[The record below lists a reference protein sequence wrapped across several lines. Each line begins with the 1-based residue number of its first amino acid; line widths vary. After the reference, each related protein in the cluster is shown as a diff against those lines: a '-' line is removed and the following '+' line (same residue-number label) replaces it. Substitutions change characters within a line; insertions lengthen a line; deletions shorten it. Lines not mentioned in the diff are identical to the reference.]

1 MVVKENWSSR
11 FMGSLWS
18 DTKDTW
24 ESENE
29 DWRIVG
35 TNPFLRRSESKTVE
49 IPSNMLYIIEFSSK
63 RLTIGYMNGL
73 VISKNTHVILEADR
87 GEDCGIVKGYT
98 SKFQY
103 EEFLK
108 KYKTSEDDF
117 KIKRIYRI
125 ATEKDINL
133 LNERRKMA
141 EPAIQECIAHIK
153 EKGLKME
160 ILDCEYQ
167 FDLKK
172 ITFFYKS
179 DERVDFRE
187 LLNGLYKVFKTR
199 IWLCSV
205 DKSMDRLLIE
215 ILKE

>member
-1 MVVKENWSSR
+1 MVLKENWSSR
-11 FMGSLWS
+11 FMSSLWS
-18 DTKDTW
+18 DTDDTW
-24 ESENE
+24 DNENE

-35 TNPFLRRSESKTVE
+35 TNPFLRRTKSKTE

-63 RLTIGYMNGL
+63 RLAVGHMNSPI
-73 VISKNTHVILEADR
+73 ISKNTFVILEADR

-98 SKFQY
+98 SRFQY
-103 EEFLK
+103 EEFIK
-108 KYKTSEDDF
+108 KYKASDDDF
-117 KIKRIYRI
+117 KIKKIYRV
-125 ATEKDINL
+125 ATEKDIAVL
-133 LNERRKMA
+133 QDRKKMV

-153 EKGLKME
+153 EKGLRME

-199 IWLCSV
+199 IWMCSV
-205 DKSMDRLLIE
+205 DKSMDSLLVE
-215 ILKE
+215 ILKD